1 MRSITSTSALALGL
15 ALGLGLT
22 AAQAQTIRFG
32 HVDPAEWTTSKK
44 GAAAEVFRMLVEGQS
59 NLTVELFPAGSLGNE
74 NELIEQ
80 AQEGLTQVVM
90 VSGAMS
96 RVCRA
101 AQVLD
106 VPFTF
111 ADATIAWTVLD
122 GPFGADLAEHCL
134 AQSGLRTLAY
144 GETGVRHFTNNTREV
159 RSPADMV
166 GLKFRVQPIP
176 LYVEMV
182 TALGAEPTP
191 VPWTEVP
198 NALATGLVDGQEN
211 PIGVIYGNNLHQLQ
225 QHLTLSGHVYA
236 TDFLV
241 INDEF
246 FQSLSEQD
254 QIVVARAARVAGTVG
269 RAIQQFNSAQG
280 LSAMAGEGVAVY
292 APTSDEMAQ
301 FRELAQPAVLE
312 WLRGELGDDA
322 EWIDRLQAAING

>member
-1 MRSITSTSALALGL
+1 MRSITSTSLAALV
-15 ALGLGLT
+15 LGLGLS
-22 AAQAQTIRFG
+22 AASAQTIRFG
-32 HVDPAEWTTSKK
+32 HVDPAEWTSSKK
-44 GAAAEVFRMLVEGQS
+44 GAAAEVFKMLVEGES
-59 NLTVELFPAGSLGNE
+59 DLTVELFPAGSLGNE

-111 ADATIAWTVLD
+111 ADATVAWSVLD
-122 GPFGADLAEHCL
+122 GPFGDELAEHCL
-134 AQSGLRTLAY
+134 EESGLRTLAY

-159 RSPADMV
+159 RNPSDME

-182 TALGAEPTP
+182 NALGAEPTP

-211 PIGVIYGNNLHQLQ
+211 PVGVIYGNNLHQLQ
-225 QHLTLSGHVYA
+225 KHLTLSGHVYA

-246 FQSLSEQD
+246 FQSLSEQE
-254 QIVVARAARVAGTVG
+254 QAVVARAATVAGTVG

-280 LSAMAGEGVAVY
+280 LSAMASEGVTVY
-292 APTSDEMAQ
+292 APTAEELGQ

-312 WLRGELGDDA
+312 WLREELGDDA
-322 EWIDRLQAAING
+322 EWIDRLQAALDS